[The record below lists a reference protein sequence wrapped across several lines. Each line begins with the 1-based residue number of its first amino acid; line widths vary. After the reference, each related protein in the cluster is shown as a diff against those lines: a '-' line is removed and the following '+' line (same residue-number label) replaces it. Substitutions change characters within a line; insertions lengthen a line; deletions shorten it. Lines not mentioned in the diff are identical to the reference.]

1 MTDYTF
7 NVYITILFMFL
18 SLIFVLATYIR
29 PSEVGD
35 VPTNSMFLCLSN
47 SNSINLRD
55 NSIFPNLSIIYA
67 HLVLYTT
74 ITFKIGILFLEKP
87 FLAYHSVIMYKMC
100 L

>member
-35 VPTNSMFLCLSN
+35 VPTNSMFLRLSN
-47 SNSINLRD
+47 SNYINLRD